1 MPLQWRHLRFSIQR
15 LLSPEEDVRYLIIF
29 LHHLSIPPPA
39 FSAHGGGRGRPPGV
53 PPATGTTGILP
64 VAEAVFV
71 LDFAFVFSRVEHVER
86 VDYSAA
92 L

>member
-1 MPLQWRHLRFSIQR
+1 MNRR
-15 LLSPEEDVRYLIIF
+15 
-29 LHHLSIPPPA
+29 A
-39 FSAHGGGRGRPPGV
+39 CRPRRAARP
-53 PPATGTTGILP
+53 TGTTGILP

-71 LDFAFVFSRVEHVER
+71 LDSAFVFSRVEHEER

>member
-1 MPLQWRHLRFSIQR
+1 MK
-15 LLSPEEDVRYLIIF
+15 SPPRPQLW
-29 LHHLSIPPPA
+29 P
-39 FSAHGGGRGRPPGV
+39 HGGLVKNRGKRARRFLRTAAVGADHRAARP
-53 PPATGTTGILP
+53 TGTTGILP